1 MIVCVVLDL
10 LLFFE
15 VIFNDLMF
23 RFNNL
28 ICMLI
33 SMYIRLL
40 NLNIKLLNIILE
52 GSNGFRIVQVIMG
65 CVILVCDRVGQ
76 FIDGLNLDIKV
87 RFIIY

>member
-1 MIVCVVLDL
+1 MVCFMIVCVVLDL

-33 SMYIRLL
+33 SMLNMKDLEIR
-40 NLNIKLLNIILE
+40 
-52 GSNGFRIVQVIMG
+52 
-65 CVILVCDRVGQ
+65 
-76 FIDGLNLDIKV
+76 
-87 RFIIY
+87 

>member
-1 MIVCVVLDL
+1 MCEFKLLINYLVLLYIKMMCFMIVCVVLDL

-33 SMYIRLL
+33 SMLNKKDLEIR
-40 NLNIKLLNIILE
+40 
-52 GSNGFRIVQVIMG
+52 
-65 CVILVCDRVGQ
+65 
-76 FIDGLNLDIKV
+76 
-87 RFIIY
+87 

>member
-1 MIVCVVLDL
+1 MMCFMIVCVVLDL

-33 SMYIRLL
+33 SML
-40 NLNIKLLNIILE
+40 NKKDLE
-52 GSNGFRIVQVIMG
+52 MI
-65 CVILVCDRVGQ
+65 
-76 FIDGLNLDIKV
+76 
-87 RFIIY
+87 